1 MQLIQQIK
9 VPIRNTK
16 PNMTTAFHAEP
27 DDKLNKIKYSLR
39 RKILQ
44 RMNQGSAIF
53 EELSVIETIK
63 ESPKKRRTL
72 A

>member
-1 MQLIQQIK
+1 
-9 VPIRNTK
+9 
-16 PNMTTAFHAEP
+16 MTTVFHAEP
-27 DDKLNKIKYSLR
+27 DGKLNKIKYNLR

-72 A
+72 AYKTTFH

>member
-1 MQLIQQIK
+1 
-9 VPIRNTK
+9 
-16 PNMTTAFHAEP
+16 MTTVFHAEP
-27 DDKLNKIKYSLR
+27 DGKLNKIKYNLR

>member
-1 MQLIQQIK
+1 
-9 VPIRNTK
+9 
-16 PNMTTAFHAEP
+16 MTTAFHAEP

-53 EELSVIETIK
+53 EELSVTETIK